1 MGDLKLDAHGK
12 VAIVTG
18 GAKGIGRKGVEAYL
32 EAGTNVVIADIDV
45 KTAED
50 TAKELSAVGPQ
61 IVVIETDVTN
71 PDSVK
76 KMVRQ
81 VKEKFGTIDIL
92 FNNAGICVNE
102 AAAEMSFE
110 SWKKVIDINLTGIF
124 LVAQEVGKVMIEQRS
139 GVIINTA
146 SMSAHIVNQPQP
158 QCSYNASKAGVIQ
171 LTKSLAVEWASYG
184 VRVNS
189 ISPGY
194 IATEM
199 TLKAPEEW
207 KSVWTGHGVYDRMGK
222 PEELK
227 TALLYLASENSSFT
241 TGADI
246 VIDGAFTCI

>member
-1 MGDLKLDAHGK
+1 MNDLKLNARGK
-12 VAIVTG
+12 TAIVTG
-18 GAKGIGRKGVEAYL
+18 GAKGIGRQGVEAFL
-32 EAGTNVVIADIDV
+32 RSGANVLIADIDT
-45 KTAED
+45 KTAKA
-50 TAKELSAVGPQ
+50 TAQEITSIGPRIE
-61 IVVIETDVTN
+61 IVETDVTN
-71 PDSVK
+71 PESVQN
-76 KMVRQ
+76 MVSHA
-81 VKEKFGTIDIL
+81 VDTFGRIDIL

-102 AAAEMSFE
+102 SAQEMSIE

-124 LVAQEVGKVMIEQRS
+124 LVAQKVGGVMIAQKG

-171 LTKSLAVEWASYG
+171 LTKSLAVEWAAYG

-194 IATEM
+194 VATEM

-207 KSVWTGHGVYDRMGK
+207 KAHWTSHGVYDRMGN
-222 PEELK
+222 PEELESV
-227 TALLYLASENSSFT
+227 LLYLASGASSFT

-246 VIDGAFTCI
+246 VIDGAFSCI

>member
-1 MGDLKLDAHGK
+1 MSDLKLNAQGK
-12 VAIVTG
+12 TAIVTG
-18 GAKGIGRKGVEAYL
+18 GAKGIGRQGVEVFLHSGA
-32 EAGTNVVIADIDV
+32 NVLIADIDT
-45 KTAED
+45 KTAKA
-50 TAKELSAVGPQ
+50 TAQELASIGPR
-61 IVVIETDVTN
+61 IDVVETDVTK
-71 PDSVK
+71 PESVQD
-76 KMVRQ
+76 MVRQ
-81 VKEKFGTIDIL
+81 AMEQFGRIDIL

-102 AAAEMSFE
+102 PAQEMSFE

-124 LVAQEVGKVMIEQRS
+124 LVAQTVGKVMVAQKS

-194 IATEM
+194 VATEM

-207 KSVWTGHGVYDRMGK
+207 KAHWKSHGVYDRMGK
-222 PEELK
+222 PEELES
-227 TALLYLASENSSFT
+227 ALLYLASSASSFT

-246 VIDGAFTCI
+246 MIDGAFSCI